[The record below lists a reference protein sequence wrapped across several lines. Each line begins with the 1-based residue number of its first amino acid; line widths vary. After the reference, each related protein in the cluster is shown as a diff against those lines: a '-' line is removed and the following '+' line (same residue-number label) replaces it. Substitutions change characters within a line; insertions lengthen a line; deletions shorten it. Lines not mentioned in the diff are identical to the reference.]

1 MLTYLIVCPMCF
13 LAAFVDAI
21 AGGGGLISLPA
32 YMIAGVPVKA
42 SIGTS
47 KVSSSLANL
56 SATAVFLKQGFIQW
70 DKAILS
76 TVTAV
81 IGCIGGSF
89 IALQLSETL
98 FRWLMLILVPLT
110 GLYVLRSKALEP
122 ASREP
127 LSPGR
132 TALMIALIS
141 FVMGFYDGFYGPGSG
156 TFMLL
161 GLVVL
166 AHLELETA
174 SGLVKVSMLGNNI
187 AGFLVFGAGGQL
199 VLPLGII
206 AGVFGAAGGAC
217 GARFFAKH
225 GARSVKPLIL
235 VVLIIF
241 FVKMLSEI
249 I

>member
-56 SATAVFLKQGFIQW
+56 SATTVFLRQGFIQW

-81 IGCIGGSF
+81 AGCIGGSF
-89 IALQLSETL
+89 IALQLDETL
-98 FRWLMLILVPLT
+98 FRWLMMILVPLT
-110 GLYVLRSKALEP
+110 GLYVLRSRALEP
-122 ASREP
+122 AHREP
-127 LSPGR
+127 LSPGA
-132 TALMIALIS
+132 TAVMIALIS

-217 GARFFAKH
+217 GARFFARH

-235 VVLIIF
+235 VVLVIF
-241 FVKMLSEI
+241 FVKMLTEVL
-249 I
+249 